1 MSLEIV
7 WAIALKDL
15 RQFVR
20 DRTLMLLML
29 LIPVLQL
36 VLLAQATSQGIKN
49 LPVGVLDLDRSMY
62 SRSFIALLEAPDTLA
77 ITHYPTTWEEA
88 ENAVDQQD
96 IWGLVVLP
104 KNFARSLQDARQQTT
119 VQLIAD
125 GSNTIA
131 AEVFIGVVQRVIQRF
146 TEKHRTD
153 PSLGRYG
160 MGSEGGISLETM
172 MRYNPT
178 LTSRPFTIT
187 AQFGIIT
194 YEIVLG
200 VAALGL
206 ARERE
211 IGTLEQLMV
220 TPVRRY
226 ELLVGKMIP
235 PGIVGLVDF
244 FAMSLLI
251 RFVFRIPIR
260 GSYLLL
266 SMGSLLFIIAE
277 VAWGMMLSAF
287 SATQQQAIL
296 MIFIQAIVDMAFSGY
311 LVPVQNMPK
320 AFAFLARFV
329 PLQYY
334 LVFVRAVVLKGASL
348 THVTK
353 NLLTIMALAIAMI
366 LIAASAISRKLE

>member
-1 MSLEIV
+1 VRLETV

-36 VLLAQATSQGIKN
+36 VLLAQATSHGIKN
-49 LPVGVLDLDRSMY
+49 LPIGVLDLDRSMY
-62 SRSFIALLEAPDTLA
+62 SRSFIALLEAPETLG
-77 ITHYPTTWEEA
+77 ITHYPMTWEEGVS
-88 ENAVDQQD
+88 AVDRQD
-96 IWGLVVLP
+96 IWGLIILP
-104 KNFARSLQDARQQTT
+104 KNFARSLQDARHQTT

-131 AEVFIGVVQRVIQRF
+131 AEVFIGVVQQVIQRF
-146 TEKHRTD
+146 IEK
-153 PSLGRYG
+153 YG
-160 MGSEGGISLETM
+160 ADQVHSPWPKGGISLETM
-172 MRYNPT
+172 MCYNPT

-244 FAMSLLI
+244 LAMSLLI
-251 RFVFRIPIR
+251 RFVFGIPIR

-266 SMGSLLFIIAE
+266 SVGSLLFITAE

-296 MIFIQAIVDMAFSGY
+296 LIFIQAVVDMAFSGY

-348 THVTK
+348 THVIK

-366 LIAASAISRKLE
+366 LIAASAISRRLD

>member
-1 MSLEIV
+1 MRLETV

-29 LIPVLQL
+29 LIPILQL

-62 SRSFIALLEAPDTLA
+62 SRSFIALLEAPETLG
-77 ITHYPTTWEEA
+77 ITHYPMTWEEGVS
-88 ENAVDQQD
+88 AVDRQD
-96 IWGLVVLP
+96 IWGLIILP
-104 KNFARSLQDARQQTT
+104 KNFARSLQDARHQTT

-131 AEVFIGVVQRVIQRF
+131 AEVFIGVVQQVIQRF
-146 TEKHRTD
+146 IEK
-153 PSLGRYG
+153 YG
-160 MGSEGGISLETM
+160 ADQAHSPWPKGGISLETM

-244 FAMSLLI
+244 LAMSLLI
-251 RFVFRIPIR
+251 RFVFGIPIR

-266 SMGSLLFIIAE
+266 SVGSLLFITAE

-296 MIFIQAIVDMAFSGY
+296 LIFIQAVVDMAFSGY

-348 THVTK
+348 IHVMK
-353 NLLTIMALAIAMI
+353 DLLTIMALAIAMI
-366 LIAASAISRKLE
+366 LIAASAISRRLD

>member
-1 MSLEIV
+1 
-7 WAIALKDL
+7 
-15 RQFVR
+15 
-20 DRTLMLLML
+20 LL
-29 LIPVLQL
+29 
-36 VLLAQATSQGIKN
+36 
-49 LPVGVLDLDRSMY
+49 D
-62 SRSFIALLEAPDTLA
+62 APETLA
-77 ITHYPTTWEEA
+77 ITRYPMTWEEGV
-88 ENAVDQQD
+88 EAVDRQD
-96 IWGLVVLP
+96 IWGLIILP
-104 KNFARSLQDARQQTT
+104 KNFARSLQDARHQTT
-119 VQLIAD
+119 IQLIAD

-131 AEVFIGVVQRVIQRF
+131 AEVFIGVVQQVIQRF
-146 TEKHRTD
+146 TEQHINYGGRSAD
-153 PSLGRYG
+153 QPLGFR
-160 MGSEGGISLETM
+160 SPRPQGGIALETM

-226 ELLVGKMIP
+226 ELLLGKMIP

-244 FAMSLLI
+244 FAMSILI

-266 SMGSLLFIIAE
+266 ILGSLLFIIAE

-296 MIFIQAIVDMAFSGY
+296 MIFIQAVVDMAFSGY

-334 LVFVRAVVLKGASL
+334 LVFVRAVVLKGANLS
-348 THVTK
+348 HVLK
-353 NLLTIMALAIAMI
+353 DLLAIMALAGGMSV
-366 LIAASAISRKLE
+366 IAASMISRKLE